1 MAVRFLVLHR
11 DRSIRLMT
19 EGWGP
24 KPFHGRIVMPVNE
37 HTLSAGE
44 MVGAFAA
51 ENGLARIVGT
61 RTGGQVLGGGNSVG
75 HGFVLRFQPPAG
87 TWRGAVV
94 EGKGVEPDVDVAL
107 SPEGLRHG
115 RDNQLE
121 AAIATVEAMPGN

>member
-1 MAVRFLVLHR
+1 
-11 DRSIRLMT
+11 MT
-19 EGWGP
+19 EGLGP
-24 KPFHGRIVMPVNE
+24 KPFHGRIVMLVNE

-44 MVGAFAA
+44 MVVRSQRRMGWRESSERARAA
-51 ENGLARIVGT
+51 RCLAAATFRSAMDSCCG
-61 RTGGQVLGGGNSVG
+61 S
-75 HGFVLRFQPPAG
+75 QPPAG

-94 EGKGVEPDVDVAL
+94 EGKGVEPDVDVPL